1 MSDLTDIA
9 VSLKAGDGKQLR
21 IGREVAAITLYTSP
35 DPPGIGVSGT
45 KGLRTGLV
53 FVKIMEK

>member
-35 DPPGIGVSGT
+35 DPPGIGV
-45 KGLRTGLV
+45 
-53 FVKIMEK
+53 